1 MKNPILLVEDDVV
14 FSKMLSRFLERNGYE
29 VIGCYTLE
37 EAEKNLSTSL
47 KMVFTDLRLP
57 DGDGINFL
65 KQVKESFPDL
75 PVVVMTSYAE
85 VSTAV
90 EAMKLGAFDYI
101 SKPFQQEDVLN
112 VIKNAQN
119 TSRSYT
125 PPPMVDESHI
135 VPGLTSAAPIKLKRG
150 RPSKA
155 SLEALGYDRSAP
167 VKAVKPLV
175 VDENNP
181 YVEGISPASRKLSKF
196 IDLVAPTDMSVLIM
210 GESGTGKEVV
220 AKSIH
225 QKSERRNKPFI
236 AVDCG
241 AVPKEIAS
249 SEFFGHV
256 KGSFTGAITDKKGHF
271 EEANG
276 GTIFLD
282 EVGNL
287 TYENQIQLLRA
298 LQERRIKPIGSSK
311 EIEVDIRVL
320 AATNEDLLEAVE
332 KGEFREDL
340 YHRLNEFSIKVPSL
354 AERKDDLMIFASYF
368 LEKANEKLHKN
379 VQGFT
384 EKAVQKMLLYNWGGN
399 LRELSNA
406 VKRAALLTQGEY
418 ITEGELPDF
427 VIAETRHFPTERFT
441 FSTKE
446 NERELIIAA
455 LGETK
460 NNKTEAA
467 KLLGFTRKTL
477 YNKLKSYNI
486 DEY

>member
-14 FSKMLSRFLERNGYE
+14 FSKMLGKFLERNGYE
-29 VIGCYTLE
+29 VVRCYNLE
-37 EAEKNLSTSL
+37 EAEKSLNASLSL
-47 KMVFTDLRLP
+47 VFTDLRLP

-65 KQVKESFPDL
+65 KKVKEVYPDL

-90 EAMKLGAFDYI
+90 EAMKLGAFDYT

-112 VIKNAQN
+112 VIKNAQSSTRTASLPKKEN
-119 TSRSYT
+119 VKADNSPGKAAQPVVTNENSYIEG
-125 PPPMVDESHI
+125 V
-135 VPGLTSAAPIKLKRG
+135 SAASKKL
-150 RPSKA
+150 
-155 SLEALGYDRSAP
+155 
-167 VKAVKPLV
+167 
-175 VDENNP
+175 N
-181 YVEGISPASRKLSKF
+181 KF
-196 IDLVAPTDMSVLIM
+196 ISLVAPTDMSVLIT
-210 GESGTGKEVV
+210 GESGTGKEVI

-225 QKSERRNKPFI
+225 LKSERRNKPFI

-241 AVPKEIAS
+241 AIPKEIAS

-287 TYENQIQLLRA
+287 SYDNQIQLLRA

-320 AATNEDLLEAVE
+320 AATNEDLLAAVG

-354 AERKDDLMIFASYF
+354 SERKDDLMIFASYF

-384 EKAVQKMLLYNWGGN
+384 EKAVQKMLLYTWGGN
-399 LRELSNA
+399 LRELSNT
-406 VKRAALLTQGEY
+406 VKRAALLTQGDY
-418 ITEGELPDF
+418 ITENELPEP
-427 VIAETRHFPTERFT
+427 VITETRHFPTERFS

-446 NERELIIAA
+446 NERELIISA
-455 LGETK
+455 LHETH

-477 YNKLKSYNI
+477 YNKLKAYNI
-486 DEY
+486 DEF

>member
-14 FSKMLSRFLERNGYE
+14 FSKMLSRFLERNGYD

-37 EAEKNLSTSL
+37 EAEKNLNASL
-47 KMVFTDLRLP
+47 NMVFTDLRLP

-65 KQVKESFPDL
+65 KAVKENFPNL

-112 VIKNAQN
+112 VIKNAQSSTRTAQQDVAVKKTT
-119 TSRSYT
+119 TSS
-125 PPPMVDESHI
+125 PADN
-135 VPGLTSAAPIKLKRG
+135 
-150 RPSKA
+150 
-155 SLEALGYDRSAP
+155 SAP
-167 VKAVKPLV
+167 AKVTKAPET
-175 VDENNP
+175 DANNP
-181 YVEGISPASRKLSKF
+181 YIEGISPASKRLSKF
-196 IDLVAPTDMSVLIM
+196 INLVAPTDMSVLIM

-225 QKSERRNKPFI
+225 LKSERRNKPFI

-241 AVPKEIAS
+241 AIPKEIAS

-256 KGSFTGAITDKKGHF
+256 KGSFTGAISDKKGHF

-287 TYENQIQLLRA
+287 SYENQIQLLRA

-311 EIEVDIRVL
+311 EIDVDIRVL
-320 AATNEDLLEAVE
+320 AATNEDLLAAVN

-354 AERKDDLMIFASYF
+354 NERKDDLMIFASHF

-384 EKAVQKMLLYNWGGN
+384 EKAVQKMLLYTWSGN
-399 LRELSNA
+399 LRELSNT
-406 VKRAALLTQGEY
+406 VKRAALLTQGDY
-418 ITEGELPDF
+418 ITIKYCETCCPTHSRRLHYRKR
-427 VIAETRHFPTERFT
+427 IARASDCRNTPFPYRTL
-441 FSTKE
+441 
-446 NERELIIAA
+446 LI
-455 LGETK
+455 LYQ
-460 NNKTEAA
+460 
-467 KLLGFTRKTL
+467 RK
-477 YNKLKSYNI
+477 
-486 DEY
+486 